1 MIIKTILPKGDRAMA
16 NSNLSG
22 VLNFRDATRQQAKA
36 SILIEGLSGRGKSGL
51 ALLLGHALAGN
62 DWSKVYA
69 VDTENRS
76 LDLFEGINMSTGTKC
91 DPFKKIDLLPS
102 HGYAPSNYLLCK
114 ENAIAAGGEVIIN
127 DSITHMWQ
135 QEGGVLDLVSQVQL
149 RDSKRYN
156 NYTAWGAPE
165 VKEEK
170 QAIYNVVRD
179 SRIHVISTVRVKEKF
194 EMVSGATG
202 KTELQSLGE
211 QEQQMPDLK
220 YEPDLVLHML
230 KAGAMNGT
238 APVVKV
244 IKSRYAIL
252 QEGEV
257 YQFTDAI
264 IQSLVDYLHKGT
276 DPAELLEKQRTDYI
290 NTIKNILDSDVSK
303 KTMFPILKEQQ
314 GHKDTKL
321 VDLPLDV
328 LQTILG
334 SLLA

>member
-1 MIIKTILPKGDRAMA
+1 MA
-16 NSNLSG
+16 NNSLSG

-51 ALLLGHALAGN
+51 ALLLGYALSGK
-62 DWSKVYA
+62 DWTKVFA

-76 LDLFEGINMSTGTKC
+76 LDLFEGINMSNGAKC
-91 DPFKKIDLLPS
+91 EPFKKVDLLPA
-102 HGYAPSNYLLCK
+102 HGFAPSNYLMCK

-135 QEGGVLDLVSQVQL
+135 QEGGVLDLVSNIQMK
-149 RDSKRYN
+149 DSKRYN

-165 VKEEK
+165 VKAEK

-179 SRIHVISTVRVKEKF
+179 ARIHVISTVRVKEKF
-194 EMVSGATG
+194 EINSDHTL
-202 KTELQSLGE
+202 TSLGE

-220 YEPDLVLHML
+220 YEPDLVLHMM

-238 APVVKV
+238 PPTAKV

-264 IQSLVDYLHKGT
+264 IDSLIDYLHKGT
-276 DPAELLEKQRTDYI
+276 DPKKLLEKQRADYI
-290 NTIKNILDSDVSK
+290 KTITEILKSDVSK
-303 KTMFPILKEQQ
+303 KTMFPVLKEQQ

-321 VDLPLDV
+321 ADLPLDV
-328 LQTILG
+328 LQTLLG

>member
-1 MIIKTILPKGDRAMA
+1 MA
-16 NSNLSG
+16 NNSLSG

-51 ALLLGHALAGN
+51 ALLLGYALSGK
-62 DWSKVYA
+62 DWTKVFA

-76 LDLFEGINMSTGTKC
+76 LDLFEGINMSNGAKC
-91 DPFKKIDLLPS
+91 EPFKKVDLLPA
-102 HGYAPSNYLLCK
+102 HGFAPSNYLMCK
-114 ENAIAAGGEVIIN
+114 ENAINAGGEVIIN

-135 QEGGVLDLVSQVQL
+135 QEGGVLDLVSNIQMK
-149 RDSKRYN
+149 DSKRYN

-165 VKEEK
+165 VKAEK

-179 SRIHVISTVRVKEKF
+179 ARIHVISTVRVKEKF
-194 EMVSGATG
+194 EINSDHTL
-202 KTELQSLGE
+202 TSLGE

-220 YEPDLVLHML
+220 YEPDLVLHMM

-238 APVVKV
+238 PPTAKV
-244 IKSRYAIL
+244 IKSRYAVL

-264 IQSLVDYLHKGT
+264 IDSLVDYLHKGT
-276 DPAELLEKQRTDYI
+276 DPKELLEMQRQDYI
-290 NTIKNILDSDVSK
+290 STITEILKSDVSK
-303 KTMFPILKEQQ
+303 KTMFPVLKEQQ

-321 VDLPLDV
+321 TDLPLDV
-328 LQTILG
+328 LQTLLG

>member
-1 MIIKTILPKGDRAMA
+1 MA

-51 ALLLGHALAGN
+51 ALLLAHALAN
-62 DWSKVYA
+62 KDWSKVYA

-76 LDLFEGINMSTGTKC
+76 LDLFEGINMSSGDKC
-91 DPFKKIDLLPS
+91 EPFKKVDLLPA
-102 HGYAPSNYLLCK
+102 HGFAPSNYLLCK
-114 ENAIAAGGEVIIN
+114 ENAVKAGGEVIIN

-135 QEGGVLDLVSQVQL
+135 QEGGVLDIVSAIQL
-149 RDSKRYN
+149 KDSKRYN

-165 VKEEK
+165 VKAEK

-179 SRIHVISTVRVKEKF
+179 ARIHVISTVRVKEKF
-194 EMVSGATG
+194 EINSDHTL
-202 KTELQSLGE
+202 TSLGE

-230 KAGAMNGT
+230 SAGAMNGT
-238 APVVKV
+238 PPTAKV

-264 IQSLVDYLHKGT
+264 IDSLVDYLHKGT
-276 DPAELLEKQRTDYI
+276 DPKELLEKQRLDYI
-290 NTIKNILDSDVSK
+290 KTIKEIVESDVSK
-303 KTMFPILKEQQ
+303 KTMLPILKEQQ

-321 VDLPLDV
+321 TELPLDV
-328 LQTILG
+328 LQTLLG

>member
-1 MIIKTILPKGDRAMA
+1 MA
-16 NSNLSG
+16 NSNLNG

-51 ALLLGHALAGN
+51 ALLLGHALAGK
-62 DWSKVYA
+62 DWTKVFA

-76 LDLFEGINMSTGTKC
+76 LDLFEGINMSSGVKC
-91 DPFKKIDLLPS
+91 EPFKKVDLLPA
-102 HGYAPSNYLLCK
+102 HGFAPSNYLMCK

-135 QEGGVLDLVSQVQL
+135 QEGGVLDIVSNVQL
-149 RDSKRYN
+149 KDSKRYN

-165 VKEEK
+165 VKAEK

-179 SRIHVISTVRVKEKF
+179 ARIHVISTVRVKEKF
-194 EMVSGATG
+194 EINSDHTL
-202 KTELQSLGE
+202 TSLGE

-220 YEPDLVLHML
+220 YEPDLVLQMQ

-238 APVVKV
+238 PPIAKV
-244 IKSRYAIL
+244 IKSRYAVL

-264 IQSLVDYLHKGT
+264 IDSLVDYLHKGT
-276 DPAELLEKQRTDYI
+276 DPKELLEKQRQDYI
-290 NTIKNILDSDVSK
+290 ATISGILKEDVSK

-328 LQTILG
+328 LQTLLG

>member
-1 MIIKTILPKGDRAMA
+1 MA
-16 NSNLSG
+16 NKNLSG

-51 ALLLGHALAGN
+51 ALLLGHALAGK

-76 LDLFEGINMSTGTKC
+76 LDLFEGINMSSGDKC
-91 DPFKKIDLLPS
+91 EPFKKVDLLPA

-114 ENAIAAGGEVIIN
+114 ENAVNAGAEVIIN

-135 QEGGVLDLVSQVQL
+135 QEGGVLDLVSAVQL
-149 RDSKRYN
+149 KDSKRYN

-165 VKEEK
+165 VKAEK
-170 QAIYNVVRD
+170 QAIFNVVRD
-179 SRIHVISTVRVKEKF
+179 ARIHVISTVRVKEKF
-194 EMVSGATG
+194 EINSDHTL
-202 KTELQSLGE
+202 TSLGE

-220 YEPDLVLHML
+220 YEPDLVVQML

-238 APVVKV
+238 PPTAKIV
-244 IKSRYAIL
+244 KSRYAIL

-257 YQFTDAI
+257 YQFTDNI
-264 IQSLVDYLHKGT
+264 IASLVDYLHKGT
-276 DPAELLEKQRTDYI
+276 DPKELLEKQRVEYI
-290 NTIKNILDSDVSK
+290 NTIKNILDNDVSK

-321 VDLPLDV
+321 TELPLDV
-328 LQTILG
+328 LQTLLG
-334 SLLA
+334 SLLV

>member
-1 MIIKTILPKGDRAMA
+1 MA
-16 NSNLSG
+16 NSSLSG

-51 ALLLGHALAGN
+51 ALLLGYALSGK
-62 DWSKVYA
+62 DWTKIFA
-69 VDTENRS
+69 VDTENKS
-76 LDLFEGINMSTGTKC
+76 LDLFEGINMSNGAKC
-91 DPFKKIDLLPS
+91 EPFKKVDLLPA
-102 HGYAPSNYLLCK
+102 HGFAPSNYLLCK

-135 QEGGVLDLVSQVQL
+135 QEGGVLDLVSNIQMK
-149 RDSKRYN
+149 DSKRYN

-165 VKEEK
+165 VKAEK

-194 EMVSGATG
+194 EINSDHTL
-202 KTELQSLGE
+202 TSLGE

-238 APVVKV
+238 PPTAKV

-264 IQSLVDYLHKGT
+264 IDSLIDYLHKG
-276 DPAELLEKQRTDYI
+276 
-290 NTIKNILDSDVSK
+290 N
-303 KTMFPILKEQQ
+303 
-314 GHKDTKL
+314 
-321 VDLPLDV
+321 
-328 LQTILG
+328 
-334 SLLA
+334 

>member
-1 MIIKTILPKGDRAMA
+1 MA

-51 ALLLGHALAGN
+51 ALLLGHALAGK
-62 DWSKVYA
+62 DWTKVFA

-76 LDLFEGINMSTGTKC
+76 LDLFEGINMSSGAKC
-91 DPFKKIDLLPS
+91 EPFKKVDLLPA
-102 HGYAPSNYLLCK
+102 HGFAPSNYLMCK

-135 QEGGVLDLVSQVQL
+135 QEGGVLDIVSNIQL
-149 RDSKRYN
+149 KDSKRYN

-165 VKEEK
+165 VKAEK
-170 QAIYNVVRD
+170 QAIFNVVRD
-179 SRIHVISTVRVKEKF
+179 ARIHVISTVRVKEKF
-194 EMVSGATG
+194 EINSDHTL
-202 KTELQSLGE
+202 TSLGE

-220 YEPDLVLHML
+220 YEPDLVIQML

-238 APVVKV
+238 PPTAKI

-264 IQSLVDYLHKGT
+264 IDSLVDYLHKGT
-276 DPAELLEKQRTDYI
+276 DPKELLEKQRQDYI
-290 NTIKNILDSDVSK
+290 GTITKILKEDVSK

-321 VDLPLDV
+321 ADLPLDV
-328 LQTILG
+328 LQTLLG

>member
-1 MIIKTILPKGDRAMA
+1 MA
-16 NSNLSG
+16 NKNLSG

-51 ALLLGHALAGN
+51 ALLLGHALAGK

-76 LDLFEGINMSTGTKC
+76 LDLFEGINMSSGDKC
-91 DPFKKIDLLPS
+91 EPFKKVDLLPA

-114 ENAIAAGGEVIIN
+114 ENAVNAGAEVIIN

-135 QEGGVLDLVSQVQL
+135 QEGGVLDLVSAVQL
-149 RDSKRYN
+149 KDSKRYN

-165 VKEEK
+165 VKAEK
-170 QAIYNVVRD
+170 QAIFNVVRD
-179 SRIHVISTVRVKEKF
+179 ARIHVISTVRVKEKF
-194 EMVSGATG
+194 EINSDHTL
-202 KTELQSLGE
+202 TSLGE

-220 YEPDLVLHML
+220 YEPDLVVQML

-238 APVVKV
+238 PPTAKIV
-244 IKSRYAIL
+244 KSRYAIL

-257 YQFTDAI
+257 YQFTDNI
-264 IQSLVDYLHKGT
+264 IASLVDYLHKGT
-276 DPAELLEKQRTDYI
+276 DPKELLEKQRVEYI
-290 NTIKNILDSDVSK
+290 NTIKNILDNDVSK

-321 VDLPLDV
+321 TELPLDV
-328 LQTILG
+328 LQTLLG

>member
-1 MIIKTILPKGDRAMA
+1 MA

-69 VDTENRS
+69 IDTENRS
-76 LDLFEGINMSTGTKC
+76 LDLFEGINMSNGAKC
-91 DPFKKIDLLPS
+91 EPFKKVDLLPA

-114 ENAIAAGGEVIIN
+114 ENAVNSGGEVIIN

-135 QEGGVLDLVSQVQL
+135 QEGGVLDLVSQVQMK
-149 RDSKRYN
+149 DSKRYN

-165 VKEEK
+165 VKAEK

-179 SRIHVISTVRVKEKF
+179 ARIHVISTVRVKEKF
-194 EMVSGATG
+194 EINSDHALT
-202 KTELQSLGE
+202 SLGE

-220 YEPDLVLHML
+220 YEPDLVIQMQ

-238 APVVKV
+238 APIAKI
-244 IKSRYAIL
+244 IKSRYAVL
-252 QEGEV
+252 QEGEI
-257 YQFTDAI
+257 YQFTDNI
-264 IQSLVDYLHKGT
+264 IASLVDYLHKGT
-276 DPAELLEKQRTDYI
+276 DPEELFEKQRQDYI
-290 NTIKNILDSDVSK
+290 QTIKDILDGDVSK
-303 KTMFPILKEQQ
+303 KTMFATLKEQQ
-314 GHKDTKL
+314 GYKDVKL

-328 LQTILG
+328 LQTLLG
-334 SLLA
+334 ILLA

>member
-1 MIIKTILPKGDRAMA
+1 MA
-16 NSNLSG
+16 NSNLNG
-22 VLNFRDATRQQAKA
+22 VLNFRNATRQQAKA

-51 ALLLGHALAGN
+51 ALLLGHALAGK
-62 DWSKVYA
+62 DWSKVFA

-76 LDLFEGINMSTGTKC
+76 LDLFEGINMSSGVKC
-91 DPFKKIDLLPS
+91 EPFKKVDLLPA
-102 HGYAPSNYLLCK
+102 HGFAPSNYLMCK

-135 QEGGVLDLVSQVQL
+135 QEGGVLDIVSNVQL
-149 RDSKRYN
+149 KDSKRYN

-165 VKEEK
+165 VKAEK

-179 SRIHVISTVRVKEKF
+179 ARIHVISTVRVKEKF
-194 EMVSGATG
+194 EINSDHTL
-202 KTELQSLGE
+202 TSLGE

-220 YEPDLVLHML
+220 YEPDLVLQMQ

-238 APVVKV
+238 PPIAKV
-244 IKSRYAIL
+244 IKSRYAVL

-264 IQSLVDYLHKGT
+264 IDSLVDYLHKGT
-276 DPAELLEKQRTDYI
+276 DPKELLEKQRQDYI
-290 NTIKNILDSDVSK
+290 ATISGILKEDVSK

-328 LQTILG
+328 LQTLLG

>member
-1 MIIKTILPKGDRAMA
+1 MA
-16 NSNLSG
+16 NSNLNG

-51 ALLLGHALAGN
+51 ALLLAHALAGN

-76 LDLFEGINMSTGTKC
+76 LDLFEGINMSSGAKC
-91 DPFKKIDLLPS
+91 EPFKKVDLLPA
-102 HGYAPSNYLLCK
+102 HGFAPSNYLLCK
-114 ENAIAAGGEVIIN
+114 ENAIKAGGEVMIN

-135 QEGGVLDLVSQVQL
+135 QEGGVLDIVSAIQL
-149 RDSKRYN
+149 KDSKRYN

-165 VKEEK
+165 VKAEK
-170 QAIYNVVRD
+170 QAIFNVVRD
-179 SRIHVISTVRVKEKF
+179 ARIHVISTVRVKEKF
-194 EMVSGATG
+194 EINSDHTL
-202 KTELQSLGE
+202 TSLGE

-220 YEPDLVLHML
+220 YEPDLVVQML

-238 APVVKV
+238 PPTAKV

-264 IQSLVDYLHKGT
+264 IDSLVDYLHKGT
-276 DPAELLEKQRTDYI
+276 DPKELLEKQRMDYI
-290 NTIKNILDSDVSK
+290 KTIKEILESDVSK

-321 VDLPLDV
+321 VDLPLEV
-328 LQTILG
+328 LQTLLG

>member
-1 MIIKTILPKGDRAMA
+1 
-16 NSNLSG
+16 
-22 VLNFRDATRQQAKA
+22 
-36 SILIEGLSGRGKSGL
+36 LSGRGKSGL
-51 ALLLGHALAGN
+51 ALLLAHALAGK
-62 DWSKVYA
+62 DWTKVYA

-76 LDLFEGINMSTGTKC
+76 LDLFEGINMSSGAKC
-91 DPFKKIDLLPS
+91 EPFKKVDLLPA
-102 HGYAPSNYLLCK
+102 HGFAPSNYLLCK
-114 ENAIAAGGEVIIN
+114 ENAVKAGGEVIIN

-135 QEGGVLDLVSQVQL
+135 QEGGVLDIVSNIQL
-149 RDSKRYN
+149 KDSKRYN

-165 VKEEK
+165 VKAEK

-179 SRIHVISTVRVKEKF
+179 ARIHVISTVRVKEKF
-194 EMVSGATG
+194 EINSDHTL
-202 KTELQSLGE
+202 TSLGE

-220 YEPDLVLHML
+220 YEPDLVLQML

-238 APVVKV
+238 PPIAKV

-264 IQSLVDYLHKGT
+264 IDSLVDYLHKGT
-276 DPAELLEKQRTDYI
+276 DPKELLEKQRIDYI
-290 NTIKNILDSDVSK
+290 KTIKEILESDVSK

-321 VDLPLDV
+321 VDLPLEV
-328 LQTILG
+328 LQTLLG

>member
-1 MIIKTILPKGDRAMA
+1 MA
-16 NSNLSG
+16 NQNLNG
-22 VLNFRDATRQQAKA
+22 VLSFRDATRQQAKA

-51 ALLLGHALAGN
+51 ALLLGYALAGK

-76 LDLFEGINMSTGTKC
+76 LDLFEGINMSNGTKC
-91 DPFKKIDLLPS
+91 APFKKVDLLPA
-102 HGYAPSNYLLCK
+102 HGYAPSNYLMCK
-114 ENAIAAGGEVIIN
+114 ENAVAAGGEVIIN

-149 RDSKRYN
+149 KDSKRYN

-165 VKEEK
+165 VKAEK

-179 SRIHVISTVRVKEKF
+179 ARLHVISTVRVKEKF
-194 EMVSGATG
+194 EINSDHTL
-202 KTELQSLGE
+202 TSLGE

-220 YEPDLVLHML
+220 YEPDLVLQMQ

-238 APVVKV
+238 APVAKV

-252 QEGEV
+252 QEGEL

-264 IQSLVDYLHKGT
+264 IDSLVDYLHKGT
-276 DPAELLEKQRTDYI
+276 DPTELFEKQRKDYI
-290 NTIKNILDSDVSK
+290 STIKNILDNDVSK
-303 KTMFPILKEQQ
+303 KTMFATLKEQQ

-321 VDLPLDV
+321 VDLPLEV
-328 LQTILG
+328 LQTLLG
-334 SLLA
+334 ILLA